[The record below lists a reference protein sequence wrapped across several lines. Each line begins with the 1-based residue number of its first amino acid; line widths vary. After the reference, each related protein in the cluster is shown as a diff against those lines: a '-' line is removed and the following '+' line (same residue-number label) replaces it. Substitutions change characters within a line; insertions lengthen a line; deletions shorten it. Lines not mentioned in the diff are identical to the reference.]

1 MRTPKAPSLTSVRL
15 TYVLFFAGIGT
26 IVPFLS
32 LHFQRLGFSGH
43 QIGVLN
49 ALPPLVTLFG
59 ATVWAIV
66 ADRLHLHTYLL
77 QVLMVGSALA
87 VITLS
92 LVQSF
97 LVLVLLMGIYSF
109 FQSPI
114 PPLLDT
120 AALESLGA
128 HPERYGRL
136 RLWGSIGFILA
147 TWVLGALIRRSGMP
161 TIFFYAYA
169 VCLLLAAL
177 ASTRIPRV
185 RPRPQPPLWEG
196 LNHFIREPRWVV
208 FLFSLFLLGIANTG
222 MYAFLPLFV
231 KELGGDEQLVGFA
244 WGLGAS
250 TEVPVMWASQYIVQR
265 LGLRVMLTMAFAL
278 YSFRMFLYS
287 IMWAAWVVLPFNLLH
302 GVTFGLMWVSVV
314 NFANRFA
321 PPGMKA
327 TAQGVTT
334 GILFG
339 LSSFIGALLSGV
351 LYEAVGP
358 STMFLLYGILLAVA
372 TVLLWVMT
380 RSDRTSTSASPSSP
394 TSEA

>member
-1 MRTPKAPSLTSVRL
+1 MESSKPSSLVPVRM

-26 IVPFLS
+26 IAPFLS

-66 ADRLHLHTYLL
+66 ADRLHMHTYLL
-77 QVLMVGSALA
+77 QLLMIGAALSVMA
-87 VITLS
+87 LS
-92 LVQSF
+92 LIQSF
-97 LVLVLLMGIYSF
+97 FLLVFLMGIYAF

-120 AALESLGA
+120 AALESLGP

-136 RLWGSIGFILA
+136 RLWGSLGFILA
-147 TWVLGALIRRSGMP
+147 TWVLGALIRRLGIP

-169 VCLLLAAL
+169 VCLGLAAL
-177 ASTRIPRV
+177 ASTRLPRV
-185 RPRPQPPLWEG
+185 RPQPQPPLWVG
-196 LNHFIREPRWVV
+196 LGHFVREARWLV

-222 MYAFLPLFV
+222 MYTFLPLFV
-231 KELGGDEQLVGFA
+231 KDLGGDEQLVGFA

-265 LGLRVMLTMAFAL
+265 LGLRVMLIMAFAL
-278 YSFRMFLYS
+278 YSLRMFLYG
-287 IMWAAWVVLPFNLLH
+287 IMWAAWLVLPFNLLH
-302 GVTFGLMWVSVV
+302 GMTFGLMWVSVV

-327 TAQGVTT
+327 TAQGVTN
-334 GILFG
+334 GVLFG
-339 LSSFIGALLSGV
+339 LSSFVGSLLSGV
-351 LYEAVGP
+351 LYESVGP
-358 STMFLLYGILLAVA
+358 ATMFLMYGVLLLLA
-372 TVLLWVMT
+372 TVLLWMMT
-380 RSDRTSTSASPSSP
+380 KTDSL
-394 TSEA
+394 